1 MTRITVAPHS
11 LRWLSL
17 PVSLALTL
25 VLVGAS
31 CETPP
36 SFPER
41 ATQARFAPDGE
52 DFWDRPL
59 PSDLRRQDDGTSDVE
74 KWPGPWENDLVL
86 MWLRA
91 TGTRLDDGWGLS
103 SGGFFTLTD
112 AIDEGSLPDEPIASL
127 DAAVFL
133 VDIGDSPDR
142 GKLIPVRA
150 RVVPEDLYTPENLL
164 AVLPVFGHLR
174 REKSTYAF
182 VVTDAVKDTSGEPLG
197 ASRAFFD
204 ALTGA
209 EEANARAKEN
219 LAPLKAFLDEEGFD
233 LSRVACAGVF
243 DTFDPNE
250 TLVKLSQFAESEP
263 EPTLVEPWTLAE
275 DYESFQV
282 LVARY
287 SVPIIQ
293 SGARPYSNAGEGAI
307 VWGDDGKLVVVDR
320 QNVRLSLT
328 IPKSPQPAN
337 GFPLMIYM
345 HGSGGEWYEAI
356 DRGPTPEVPLDEREP
371 GPPGVGPS
379 EWTAR
384 RGVATL
390 GFDFPLHGDRNT
402 PPDTT
407 GLMLYNLFGN
417 IEATLDNFTVAAMEV
432 SFISRLAL
440 STTVDASLS
449 PNLDAGGAT
458 DGLIRF
464 DPARLTA
471 FGQSMGTTLGVAA
484 ATVDP
489 RIKGFVFSG
498 AGGMLIEIAV
508 TALEPLVLG
517 PLVANFVELEAEDL
531 HIDHPLL
538 HTFQALWDLVD
549 PVVKAPYIARRP
561 HAGKEVPHVFMSAG
575 IRDGYFHPRSQA
587 AVATSL
593 GATLVGDEIEP
604 ILPASLAL
612 DGRETVA
619 FPLVANIDDKTVGVV
634 QYPAE
639 NVHGHYVMFNRE
651 DARFQYTCFVATVGL
666 DDETPILGPQALDAP
681 CP

>member
-1 MTRITVAPHS
+1 MSRLICIRTS
-11 LRWLSL
+11 
-17 PVSLALTL
+17 SLASLASL
-25 VLVGAS
+25 AALLCSGAS

-36 SFPER
+36 PFVER
-41 ATQARFAPDGE
+41 ATVATFAPDGE

-59 PSDLRRQDDGTSDVE
+59 PSDLRRQEDGSSDVE

-103 SGGFFTLTD
+103 SGGFFKLSG
-112 AIDEGSLPDEPIASL
+112 AIDESTLPDDFSASF
-127 DAAVFL
+127 DEAVFL
-133 VDIGDSPDR
+133 VDIGTSADR

-150 RVVPEDLYTPENLL
+150 RVVPADLYTPENLL
-164 AVLPVFGHLR
+164 AVVPAFGHLR

-182 VVTDAVKDTSGEPLG
+182 VVMDSVKDSAGEPLG

-204 ALTGA
+204 ALTDA
-209 EEANARAKEN
+209 EGANARAVEN
-219 LAPLKAFLDEEGFD
+219 LAPLKTFLDEKGIN
-233 LSRVACAGVF
+233 LARVACAGVF

-250 TLVKLSQFAESEP
+250 TLLKLSAFAESEP
-263 EPTLVEPWTLAE
+263 VPTLVEPWTLAE

-282 LVARY
+282 LVGRY

-293 SGARPYSNAGEGAI
+293 SGVRPYSNIGEGAI
-307 VWGDDGKLVVVDR
+307 VWGDDGKPVVVDR

-328 IPKSPQPAN
+328 IPKSPMPAN

-356 DRGPTPEVPLDEREP
+356 DRGPTPEAPLDEREP

-390 GFDFPLHGDRNT
+390 GFDFPLHGDRNS

-432 SFISRLAL
+432 SFVSRLAVT
-440 STTVDASLS
+440 TTVDAALS
-449 PNLDAGGAT
+449 PNLDAGAAL

-464 DPARLTA
+464 DPARITA

-508 TALEPLVLG
+508 TAVEPLVLG
-517 PLVANFVELEAEDL
+517 PLVANFVELEANQL

-538 HTFQALWDLVD
+538 HTFQAMWDLVD

-561 HAGKEVPHVFMSAG
+561 HAGKSVPHVFMSAG
-575 IRDGYFHPRSQA
+575 VRDGYFHPRSQA
-587 AVATSL
+587 AVAASL
-593 GATLVGDEIEP
+593 GATLVGDEVEP

-612 DGRETVA
+612 DERFTEE
-619 FPLVANIDDKTVGVV
+619 FPLVGNIGGKTVGVV
-634 QYPAE
+634 QYLAE
-639 NVHGHYVMFNRE
+639 NIHGHYVMFNRE
-651 DARFQYTCFVATVGL
+651 DARFQYTCFVASVGL